1 LAFLVPWNDEMN
13 DNAGAGGLLLG
24 GGMLLVMAVIA
35 FAFLAFWIWALVDA
49 IKNPRL
55 TDNERLIWILV
66 IVLASWLGALI
77 YLLAGRKK

>member
-1 LAFLVPWNDEMN
+1 MQMNNND
-13 DNAGAGGLLLG
+13 AGALLVG
-24 GGMLLVMAVIA
+24 GGMMLVFGIIGLAV
-35 FAFLAFWIWALVDA
+35 LVFWVWALVDA

-66 IVLASWLGALI
+66 IVLASWVGALI

>member
-1 LAFLVPWNDEMN
+1 M
-13 DNAGAGGLLLG
+13 DNNAAAGGLLLG
-24 GGMLLVMAVIA
+24 GGMLLVVALIG
-35 FAFLAFWIWALVDA
+35 FALLAFWIWALVDA

-66 IVLASWLGALI
+66 IVLAQGLGAII

>member
-1 LAFLVPWNDEMN
+1 MN
-13 DNAGAGGLLLG
+13 DNGAGALLAG
-24 GGMLLVMAVIA
+24 GGMLLVMAIIG
-35 FAFLAFWIWALVDA
+35 FAVLAFWIWTLVDA